1 MSTERKLTVLR
12 IPVVQKKLG
21 DVSRATVYA
30 RCKPGSKQYRED
42 FPKLVKDG
50 GVSGFFEHEI
60 DEYLMRLASRR

>member
-12 IPVVQKKLG
+12 RSVVQQKLG
-21 DVSRATVYA
+21 GISRATLYA

-42 FPKLVKDG
+42 FPKPVKDG

-60 DEYLMRLASRR
+60 DEYLMRLADRR

>member
-12 IPVVQKKLG
+12 IAVVQKRLG

-42 FPKLVKDG
+42 FPKPIKDG
-50 GVSGFFEHEI
+50 GVTGFFEHEI
-60 DEYLMRLASRR
+60 DEYLMRLAARR